1 AERGIASVRYD
12 KRGVA
17 RSLAAAPREEDLSVG
32 AYVDDVVAWSERLA
46 RDPRFSRLILV
57 GHSEGALIA
66 SLAAPRT
73 PAEELI
79 AIAGS
84 GQPIDR
90 VLREQLRGRLPP
102 AQLRQADSVLAS
114 LKAGETRSDIPPA
127 LSSLLRPSVQPYL
140 ISLFREDPAR
150 AFGRLRIPTL
160 IVQGHNDIQ
169 VGVADAKALQRAKP
183 DSQLVLIDGM
193 NHILR
198 IAPSTGLQQLSAY
211 NDPNLPLARQ
221 LVEAV
226 SRFILRGADAE
237 KGR

>member
-1 AERGIASVRYD
+1 MKTSMPRALLALFCLLASLAHAAPNSILHRPYDLDTGHGVLRGSLLLPRSAVPPPVVLLVAGSGPTDRDGNNPFGGNNRYLLRLAEALAERGIASVRYD

-32 AYVDDVVAWSERLA
+32 
-46 RDPRFSRLILV
+46 
-57 GHSEGALIA
+57 
-66 SLAAPRT
+66 
-73 PAEELI
+73 
-79 AIAGS
+79 
-84 GQPIDR
+84 
-90 VLREQLRGRLPP
+90 
-102 AQLRQADSVLAS
+102 
-114 LKAGETRSDIPPA
+114 
-127 LSSLLRPSVQPYL
+127 
-140 ISLFREDPAR
+140 
-150 AFGRLRIPTL
+150 
-160 IVQGHNDIQ
+160 
-169 VGVADAKALQRAKP
+169 VADAEALQRAKP

-226 SRFILRGADAE
+226 SRFILRGAEAE

>member
-1 AERGIASVRYD
+1 
-12 KRGVA
+12 
-17 RSLAAAPREEDLSVG
+17 
-32 AYVDDVVAWSERLA
+32 
-46 RDPRFSRLILV
+46 
-57 GHSEGALIA
+57 
-66 SLAAPRT
+66 
-73 PAEELI
+73 
-79 AIAGS
+79 IAGS

-127 LSSLLRPSVQPYL
+127 LASLLRPSVQPYL

-160 IVQGHNDIQ
+160 IVQGRNDIQ
-169 VGVADAKALQRAKP
+169 VGVADAEALQRAKP

-226 SRFILRGADAE
+226 SRFILRGAEAE

>member
-1 AERGIASVRYD
+1 M
-12 KRGVA
+12 
-17 RSLAAAPREEDLSVG
+17 
-32 AYVDDVVAWSERLA
+32 VAWSERLA

-114 LKAGETRSDIPPA
+114 LKAGETRGDIPPA
-127 LSSLLRPSVQPYL
+127 LANLLRPSVQPYL

-160 IVQGHNDIQ
+160 IVQGRNDIQ
-169 VGVADAKALQRAKP
+169 VGVADAEALQRAKP

-211 NDPNLPLARQ
+211 NDRTCRWPGNWSRRSAASSCAAQRRKKAAEPLQKSLPAPTSS
-221 LVEAV
+221 E
-226 SRFILRGADAE
+226 SRPVKAAGQRMSDD
-237 KGR
+237 R